1 MENNP
6 IEKFYSAFAQKDWQ
20 TMQSCYHPNVV
31 FEDPAFG
38 QLKGDDARK
47 MWKMLC
53 EQGKDLQLEFS
64 NISCNETTGKAH
76 WEAKY
81 TFSKTGR
88 KVHNII
94 DAKFELKEGLI
105 IKHTDTFNLH
115 KWASQA
121 LGLTGRLFGG
131 TKFFKKK
138 LNAQTSAILKKYK
151 NQ

>member
-1 MENNP
+1 MENNT
-6 IEKFYSAFAQKDWQ
+6 IEKFYTAFAKKDWQ
-20 TMQSCYHPNVV
+20 TMQSCYHQDVI

-53 EQGKDLQLEFS
+53 EQGKDLELS
-64 NISCNETTGKAH
+64 YKNVSYSDTTGSVN

-94 DAKFELKEGLI
+94 GASFELNNGLI
-105 IKHTDTFNLH
+105 TKHIDQFNLH
-115 KWASQA
+115 KWAGQA
-121 LGLTGRLFGG
+121 LGLSGKLLGG
-131 TKFFKKK
+131 TNFFKKK
-138 LNAQTSAILKKYK
+138 LNAQTKKLL
-151 NQ
+151 NQYS

>member
-20 TMQSCYHPNVV
+20 TMQACYHQDVV

-38 QLKGDDARK
+38 KLKGDDASK

-53 EQGKDLQLEFS
+53 EQGKDLQLEYS
-64 NISCNETTGKAH
+64 DVSCDGNTGKAH
-76 WEAKY
+76 WKANY

-94 DAKFELKEGLI
+94 DANFELKDGLI
-105 IKHTDTFNLH
+105 IKHSDEFNLR
-115 KWASQA
+115 KWAGQA
-121 LGLTGRLFGG
+121 LGITGWILGG
-131 TKFFKKK
+131 TNFFKKK
-138 LNAQTSAILKKYK
+138 LNAQTNAMLRKY
-151 NQ
+151 

>member
-1 MENNP
+1 MENT

-20 TMQSCYHPNVV
+20 TMQACYHQDVV

-53 EQGKDLQLEFS
+53 EQGKDMTLEYS
-64 NISCNETTGKAH
+64 NIVCDENIGSAH

-94 DAKFELKEGLI
+94 DATFEIKDGQI
-105 IKHTDTFNLH
+105 IKHTDKFNLH
-115 KWASQA
+115 KWAGQA
-121 LGLTGRLFGG
+121 LGLSGKLLGG
-131 TKFFKKK
+131 TNFFKKK
-138 LNAQTSAILKKYK
+138 LNAQTNSLLRKY
-151 NQ
+151 Q